1 MRKSE
6 KQKGDNRKKNDRPS
20 IPIELPI
27 PRKKKKRKE
36 KKYFYSGRTIVRRLL
51 HSPARRVMLSR
62 HRLLRARP
70 LNRGWQK
77 NGETNSLKEKEKER
91 EREREREREKEKER
105 RVRVVVYTR
114 EKEKE
119 RMGRKGG
126 EGIK

>member
-77 NGETNSLKEKEKER
+77 NGETNSLKEKEKKR
-91 EREREREREKEKER
+91 ERERERERRKR
-105 RVRVVVYTR
+105 RGAYVWLCTR
-114 EKEKE
+114 ERKRRKEW
-119 RMGRKGG
+119 G
-126 EGIK
+126 EKVEKV